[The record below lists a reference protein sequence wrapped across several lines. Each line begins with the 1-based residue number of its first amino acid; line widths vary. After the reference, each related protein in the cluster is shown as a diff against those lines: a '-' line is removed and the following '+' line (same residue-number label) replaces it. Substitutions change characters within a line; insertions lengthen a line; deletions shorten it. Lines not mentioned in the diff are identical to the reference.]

1 MRPAAAAKPGPVE
14 RALLRATREVSQA
27 QAKELLQEMRAKA
40 KLKEAARKNEF
51 RRRLAMGE
59 VVSHAGLDDWST
71 AEVLGLLLEG
81 KERVGASPTMR
92 LGMKQ
97 RGEHV
102 LQSAPRCR
110 LHSHSPQTPPA
121 APTALSAPDNSAP
134 PAIRENSP

>member
-97 RGEHV
+97 RGEQHTH
-102 LQSAPRCR
+102 QASARRSNASARPAE
-110 LHSHSPQTPPA
+110 TPA
-121 APTALSAPDNSAP
+121 THQ
-134 PAIRENSP
+134 R